1 MKNFIVK
8 KLSSLNIEQELNS
21 IGFDKSYLKQG
32 AEKYNY
38 INLKIFDLTLAQA
51 NILKQTALTVGAD
64 CAVNKK
70 ILTADVKSSDCI
82 LGGSVSQLRKIA
94 DKLKFQQFS
103 MKNLSEIILS
113 ELNRQKEYSPK
124 LVGILNLTPNSF
136 SDGGMYYEYDK
147 AIKHLEEMIKEG
159 ADIIDIGAESAK
171 PFSEPVAEDE
181 QLKHVLPVLKYINDN
196 NINIP
201 ISIDTRSAKVADVCI
216 KEGANII
223 NDVSG
228 LEYDDK
234 MTDCIL
240 KNKDVK
246 IVIQHSLGTPENM
259 QISPCYQNVVD
270 DIWKFLYNKTDVL
283 IQKGIKKEN
292 LIIDV
297 GIGFGKTWENN
308 FELIKRIEEF
318 QSIGCE
324 IMLGVSRKSFLN
336 MQTESNEIK
345 DIFTVAIN
353 SLAIERHVDYL
364 RVHNVGL
371 HKKLLDLMKNF
382 NYW

>member
-1 MKNFIVK
+1 MKNFVIK
-8 KLSSLNIEQELNS
+8 KLSCLNIEQELKN
-21 IGFDKSYLKQG
+21 IGFDKSYLKHG

-38 INLKIFDLTLAQA
+38 INFKIFDLTLAQA

-64 CAVNKK
+64 CAVNKN
-70 ILTADVKSSDCI
+70 ILTAEVKSSDCI
-82 LGGSVSQLRKIA
+82 LGGSISQLKKIA
-94 DKLKFQQFS
+94 DKLKSQQFS

-113 ELNRQKEYSPK
+113 ELNRKKEYLPK

-147 AIKHLEEMIKEG
+147 AIKHLEEMIKDG
-159 ADIIDIGAESAK
+159 ADIIDIGAESANPFFSK
-171 PFSEPVAEDE
+171 PVEDSE
-181 QLKHVLPVLKYINDN
+181 QLKHILPVLKYIHDN
-196 NINIP
+196 NIDIP
-201 ISIDTRSAKVADVCI
+201 ISIDTRSAKVACESI
-216 KEGANII
+216 NEGAKII

-228 LEYDDK
+228 LEYDEK
-234 MTDCIL
+234 MIDCIL
-240 KNKDVK
+240 TNKDVK

-259 QISPCYQNVVD
+259 QVSPSYNNVVD
-270 DIWKFLYNKTDVL
+270 EIWKFLYKKIEILT
-283 IQKGIKKEN
+283 QQGFKKEN
-292 LIIDV
+292 IIIDV
-297 GIGFGKTWENN
+297 GIGFGKTPENN

-336 MQTESNEIK
+336 MQTESNDVK

-371 HKKLLDLMKNF
+371 HKKLLTLMKNF
-382 NYW
+382 NF